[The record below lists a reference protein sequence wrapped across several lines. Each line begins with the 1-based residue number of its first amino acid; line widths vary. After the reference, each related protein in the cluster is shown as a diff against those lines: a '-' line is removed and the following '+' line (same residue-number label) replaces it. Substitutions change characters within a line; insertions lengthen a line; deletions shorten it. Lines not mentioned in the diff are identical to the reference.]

1 MFLLGGGATFVST
14 GAHIYIGN
22 NVMFGPNVS
31 IVTGN
36 HRIDVIGKYMI
47 DVKEKKKSDDQ
58 DVIIEDDVWVGMGVI
73 ILKGVTVGR
82 GSVIG
87 AGTIVTKDV
96 EPYSI
101 VLNEQK
107 LKTKKRF
114 DEDQIREHER
124 ILKILK

>member
-1 MFLLGGGATFVST
+1 
-14 GAHIYIGN
+14 
-22 NVMFGPNVS
+22 MFGPNVS